1 MTKEIKKQNEYL
13 VEHPGAYVEVA
24 LRRIDE
30 RCKKLRLSKW
40 ATLSASGRNIILT
53 IDKEAQQEDTKLDGC
68 YVLKTDLTKD
78 TMNKETVHA
87 RYKDLA
93 LVEWAFRTSKTVE
106 LEMRP
111 VYVRLADR
119 TRGHAFIVMLAY
131 RIIQELAQRWHNIE
145 LTVEEG
151 LKELTTLCATEM
163 VVSGRPCCNKIPQP
177 RSMVRK
183 LLEAA
188 KVRLPDALP
197 CSGIRVATR
206 KKLIDQRKNI

>member
-1 MTKEIKKQNEYL
+1 
-13 VEHPGAYVEVA
+13 
-24 LRRIDE
+24 
-30 RCKKLRLSKW
+30 
-40 ATLSASGRNIILT
+40 
-53 IDKEAQQEDTKLDGC
+53 
-68 YVLKTDLTKD
+68 
-78 TMNKETVHA
+78 
-87 RYKDLA
+87 
-93 LVEWAFRTSKTVE
+93 
-106 LEMRP
+106 MRP

-163 VVSGRPCCNKIPQP
+163 VVNGRPCCNKIPEP
-177 RSMVRK
+177 RPMVRK

-206 KKLIDQRKNI
+206 KKLVDQRKPL

>member
-1 MTKEIKKQNEYL
+1 MKYL
-13 VEHPGAYVEVA
+13 AEHPGAHVEVA

-40 ATLSASGRNIILT
+40 ATSSASGRNIILI
-53 IDKEAQQEDTKLDGC
+53 IDKEAQQEEAKLDGC

-111 VYVRLADR
+111 VHVRLADR

-131 RIIQELAQRWHNIE
+131 RIVQELAQRWHNIE

-163 VVSGRPCCNKIPQP
+163 VVKWQALLQQDP
-177 RSMVRK
+177 RT
-183 LLEAA
+183 
-188 KVRLPDALP
+188 PTN
-197 CSGIRVATR
+197 G
-206 KKLIDQRKNI
+206 Q